1 MCIRDRYIETP
12 TIKLRDELKLA
23 YEKVPEHLRT
33 YVLGDM
39 DVKDIPIR
47 MIIYGD
53 EEIKNWSHYLISEEE
68 GYEFP
73 QLNVPKPID
82 EEE

>member
-1 MCIRDRYIETP
+1 MKHNYNETMVASIQQ
-12 TIKLRDELKLA
+12 TIKYLYLA
-23 YEKVPEHLRT
+23 FFLTAFMGTVW
-33 YVLGDM
+33 
-39 DVKDIPIR
+39 
-47 MIIYGD
+47 IIKK
-53 EEIKNWSHYLISEEE
+53 EIKNWSHYLISEEE